1 MEGKK
6 VNKEKAEGLVKSLIN
21 VAYNAGFLSVLLR
34 HDSPYYL
41 RVIEKRDELKD
52 EIITYLVGER
62 ENEQEIK
69 YPLRLC
75 IDLLH
80 FCVWGSKK
88 TKDKTAY
95 DIKQML
101 LNFFTQEEI
110 DEALKILGIGGFG
123 RR

>member
-1 MEGKK
+1 MD
-6 VNKEKAEGLVKSLIN
+6 KEKAEGLVKSLIIYAQDASYYTERQE
-21 VAYNAGFLSVLLR
+21 VGSPHYREALR
-34 HDSPYYL
+34 RLNEL
-41 RVIEKRDELKD
+41 RN
-52 EIITYLVGER
+52 EIITYLVDGG

-69 YPLRLC
+69 YPLGLC

-80 FCVWGSKK
+80 FSILGSKK
-88 TKDKTAY
+88 TTDKTAY